1 MTGNSVNHAIDA
13 AGNQPAV
20 GETMTNSSTNQSKQ
34 SFWQKHRMPIILGI
48 IAVLLYAGSIVWMVY
63 GRGQVG

>member
-1 MTGNSVNHAIDA
+1 MSGNGVNHAIDA

-20 GETMTNSSTNQSKQ
+20 GEIMNNSSDK

-48 IAVLLYAGSIVWMVY
+48 IAVTLYAGSIVWMVY

>member
-1 MTGNSVNHAIDA
+1 MAGNSVQHAIDT

-20 GETMTNSSTNQSKQ
+20 GETMTKSSDK

>member
-20 GETMTNSSTNQSKQ
+20 GETMTKSSDK
-34 SFWQKHRMPIILGI
+34 SFWQKHRMPIVLGI